1 MDELIV
7 RISGEITSSNFA
19 DYKTKMLDIVENIN
33 TDLKSSEDFSAAES
47 TIKTL
52 DKAEKAIDAARE
64 KAILEVKD
72 INALFVAMTDVST
85 VLRDTRLDL
94 TKQVKTKKASIK
106 TDAIKEAR
114 KELVSKMA
122 EIDAPPFAVQNFDVA
137 DSIFADAVKGKRTIE
152 TISKALKTLIYQKL
166 ESFVLFCTEIS
177 KKTDILANYEKEYP
191 SLFNDKHTLLAMDE
205 SPLLEVITSRI
216 STFKA
221 EEEASALKAK
231 QLIKEDEER
240 KAKAAKAQEVGP
252 GPTPRETFSDNR
264 TEPPRQ
270 QRRLGSKQ
278 PIELKTKLTE
288 LCNKYV
294 LTVELFGVRSQA
306 IDIATTVSQT
316 LEPFGDVVI
325 STNLNK
331 PDAP

>member
-1 MDELIV
+1 MEELIV
-7 RISGEITSSNFA
+7 KISGEITSSNFT
-19 DYKTKMLDIVENIN
+19 DYKTKMMGIVDNIN

-106 TDAIKEAR
+106 TDAIMEA
-114 KELVSKMA
+114 KAELSSKMA
-122 EIDAPPFAVQNFDVA
+122 EIDAPVFALQNFDVE
-137 DSIFADAVKGKRTIE
+137 DHLFADAVKGKRTIE
-152 TISKALKTLIYQKL
+152 TINKALKTLIYQKL
-166 ESFVLFCTEIS
+166 DGFVLFCSEIS
-177 KKTDILANYEKEYP
+177 TKKDILANYEKEYP
-191 SLFNDKHTLLAMDE
+191 SLFNDKHTLLAMQE
-205 SPLLEVITSRI
+205 PALLEVITSRI

-221 EEEASALKAK
+221 EEEARALKAK

-240 KAKAAKAQEVGP
+240 KAKAARGKAAGP
-252 GPTPRETFSDNR
+252 GQRTTFSNTR

-270 QRRLGSKQ
+270 QQRTDSYPPVEVKPPG
-278 PIELKTKLTE
+278 TTE
-288 LCNKYV
+288 HGQNYV
-294 LTVELFGVRSQA
+294 MTVDIFSTREQA
-306 IDIATTVSQT
+306 IDIATTISNT
-316 LEPFGDVVI
+316 LKQFGDAVVN
-325 STNLNK
+325 TNLNK
-331 PDAP
+331 PDVL